1 MRRSCFSSWGWG
13 YACVT
18 VLRDFFL
25 RFRGGVT
32 VLRDFF
38 FEFGKFWDLKCTD
51 AGEIVQIV
59 RGVTVLRDF
68 FSG

>member
-1 MRRSCFSSWGWG
+1 M
-13 YACVT
+13 T

-38 FEFGKFWDLKCTD
+38 LSFGKYLRCTD